1 MTASVAS
8 PQIANASIEGGES
21 PPIALSSFGIEDV
34 LIITVFGAFFLLLIM
49 EVLHPYRRFAAKIA
63 RTSLTTNTTAFLFND
78 VILTLVSISSLF
90 LVAQQYSHLGLLSG
104 LDDGVLKWVLSFILF
119 DLALYGWH
127 VASHRFEFLWRF
139 HKIHHSDK
147 SLNVSTGFR
156 FHVFDQCLEV
166 IYKCLFVVV
175 VGVDAYVVLVCDLT
189 KTLFVLFHHSNIS
202 FKGEKW
208 LSKIIIVPTLH
219 RVHHSTLRSEHDS
232 NYGIVLSIW
241 DRLFGTRK
249 ELVPKEIG
257 LKLIQA
263 DNLVQLFC
271 LAFIT
276 ERRIIKLLQMI
287 PRGRR

>member
-1 MTASVAS
+1 MTASATSLQPVNTHIESGEPAVSMFAS
-8 PQIANASIEGGES
+8 
-21 PPIALSSFGIEDV
+21 LGIEDV
-34 LIITVFGAFFLLLIM
+34 LMMTVFGVFFLLLVM
-49 EVLHPYRRFAAKIA
+49 EVVHPYRRFAKKIA
-63 RTSLTTNTTAFLFND
+63 RASLTTNTTAFLFND

-90 LVAQQYSHLGLLSG
+90 LIAQQYSHLGLLSN
-104 LDDGVLKWVLSFILF
+104 LDDGVFKWLLSFLLF

-175 VGVDAYVVLVCDLT
+175 VGVNAYVVLVCDLT

-249 ELVPKEIG
+249 ELVPKKIG
-257 LKLIQA
+257 LELVQA

-276 ERRIIKLLQMI
+276 ERRIARIFHMI
-287 PRGRR
+287 PKGKR